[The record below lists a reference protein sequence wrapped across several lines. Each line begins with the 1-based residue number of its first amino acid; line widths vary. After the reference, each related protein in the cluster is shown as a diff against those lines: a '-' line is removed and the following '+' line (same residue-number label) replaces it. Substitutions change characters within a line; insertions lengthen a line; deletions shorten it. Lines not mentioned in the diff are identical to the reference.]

1 MAETLRECNGEKVWF
16 ASNIIED
23 LVQQT
28 GLKAKNFELKGLFEF
43 DYKNQEVILTHQ
55 VNQAMFV
62 STRKDLKD
70 LIHAL
75 TFVVN
80 YEPFA
85 KYNLNL
91 NGVWISYE
99 WNKVNPMM
107 RYFDLINDKDIEN
120 LSQL

>member
-16 ASNIIED
+16 ATSIIDD
-23 LVQQT
+23 LVGQA
-28 GLKAKNFELKGLFEF
+28 GLKVKNFELKGLFEF
-43 DYKNQEVILTHQ
+43 DYKNQEVILTHR

-75 TFVVN
+75 VFVVN
-80 YEPFA
+80 YKPFA

-91 NGVWISYE
+91 NGVWVTYE
-99 WNKVNPMM
+99 WNKINPMM
-107 RYFDLINDKDIEN
+107 KYFDLINDKDIEN

>member
-1 MAETLRECNGEKVWF
+1 MAETLQECNGEKVWF

-62 STRKDLKD
+62 STRKDLKN

-75 TFVVN
+75 AFVVN

-91 NGVWISYE
+91 NGVWVSYE

-107 RYFDLINDKDIEN
+107 KYFDLINDKDIEN